1 MVGIDE
7 DLVLDCYRL
16 AHYYKIDPQIFLA
29 MPISEVLVHLRNTVR
44 LAEIMAE
51 EARRD

>member
-1 MVGIDE
+1 VVGIDE

-16 AHYYKIDPQIFLA
+16 ADFYHVNPQIFLD
-29 MPISEVLVHLRNTVR
+29 MTFSEVLMHLRNTVR
-44 LAEIMAE
+44 LAEIKAE

>member
-1 MVGIDE
+1 VVGIDE

-16 AHYYKIDPQIFLA
+16 ADFYHVNPEIFLD
-29 MPISEVLVHLRNTVR
+29 MPFGQVVMHLRNTIR
-44 LAEIMAE
+44 LAEIKAE